1 MVIDTNIFIKHLRAG
16 DKSKSILSRL
26 TKREQIF
33 TTSVT
38 LYELLIG
45 ATNAE
50 KMEDVYKLVSG
61 IPVLA
66 LDEESSKIAADIYLK
81 LKSQNQIIEFRDIFI
96 AAMCIKNGQSIKT
109 LNKKHFDRIEGL
121 IVK

>member
-16 DKSKSILSRL
+16 DKSKTILSKL
-26 TKREQIF
+26 TKQKQIF
-33 TTSVT
+33 ITSIT

-45 ATNAE
+45 ATSAE
-50 KMEDVYKLVSG
+50 KKEDVYKLVAG

-66 LDEESSKIAADIYLK
+66 LDEESSKTAADIYLK
-81 LKSQNQIIEFRDIFI
+81 LKSKNQMIEFRDIFI
-96 AAMCIKNGQSIKT
+96 AAICLKNRHPIKT

-121 IVK
+121 TVK